1 MARCEWRAK
10 WARGI
15 LVLGVGLAGCG
26 RNDPAASNVAA
37 EKPLAAPTFETSTAT
52 PPGASDSSSSS
63 TAAAPTLDPRLHQT
77 FADATLADPPA
88 SAQRPPDLTIAGKA
102 TGKLYTEVVKLWDT
116 VKFRTADGKLIHY
129 QAVLETDQ
137 GNIVIELLPDV
148 APNHVR
154 SFVAL
159 ATVGLYD
166 GLVFHRTVREA
177 SPDQTDKL
185 ELIEGGCPVGTGELG
200 QGSIG
205 YWLKPEIDPQVT
217 HIEGMVGASNAAED
231 DGDGCR
237 FYVNLCK
244 APYLDGGY
252 TVFGKVSEGLNVAK
266 QILAAPVRKDAE
278 SPAGDRPV
286 KPVVIRKV
294 TIVMG
299 EVMP

>member
-10 WARGI
+10 LASVM
-15 LVLGVGLAGCG
+15 LVLSVSLTGCG
-26 RNDPAASNVAA
+26 RNDPAESNAAS
-37 EKPLAAPTFETSTAT
+37 EKPAT
-52 PPGASDSSSSS
+52 PTVDIA
-63 TAAAPTLDPRLHQT
+63 AAAPPTAPASPSSAAAAAAPSLDPRLHQT
-77 FADATLADPPA
+77 FAEATLAEPPA
-88 SAQRPPDLTIAGKA
+88 SAQRPPDLTIGGKS

-116 VKFRTADGKLIHY
+116 IKFRTSEGKVIHY
-129 QAVLETDQ
+129 QAVLDTDQ
-137 GNIVIELLPDV
+137 GKIVIELLPDV

-166 GLVFHRTVREA
+166 GLVFQRTVREI

-205 YWLKPEIDPQVT
+205 YWLKPEIETQVT
-217 HIEGMVGASNAAED
+217 HVEGIVGASHAAED
-231 DGDGCR
+231 DADACG
-237 FYVNLCK
+237 FYINLCK
-244 APYLDGGY
+244 APYMDGGS
-252 TVFGKVSEGLNVAK
+252 TVFGKVSEGLDVAK
-266 QILAAPVRKDAE
+266 KILAAPVRKDAE

-294 TIVMG
+294 TIVAG